1 MASVV
6 STKTRKLD
14 AICAKLKLISND
26 LPLSLPGLPSSSTP
40 CRPEPLTRA
49 SFDNSSPINFS
60 LATKTGENEVV
71 GIPGGELPENSP
83 IPLQMESEKE
93 TDPLIVN
100 DKEDDATSES
110 CRDPEGQA
118 LSLAIRKYE
127 NDDINTRNSVSESSP
142 NNVTSSECDK
152 EEGLGCENNNNDTTD
167 KQSHDLISCNSDE
180 STSKGVE
187 LSKKN
192 GEDGSKSF
200 LENGEE
206 DNVCRNEMSA
216 GTSSIKPSTLSS
228 VPTPTPSP
236 ISTPTVSALST
247 PTISSQQ
254 KVSGAS
260 RRKSRKATPRNI
272 SQVRKFIEQY
282 DRIDDK
288 DELAQYELNNQNTT
302 FPPPEN
308 DEEYMDEEE
317 NARTINENMDTGENL
332 SVVRSPSIET
342 SITSTSSIND
352 SCSSLNLTAKS
363 SEVRNSRKNRKPQM
377 APSFSVPLDLSV
389 GRTEM
394 DDFMDSDSSEFEY
407 SMDGDEVSLR
417 SESGRNSPEDL
428 RLSTSKD
435 KPSVPKTTPKNSSK
449 QDNLEIS
456 ALKDYAENTMN
467 ELLQMYGL
475 SRSADSITGQVH
487 PENFSSNKILAHGG
501 PGVIGKDK
509 FRPILPKNF
518 QLDPA
523 VNGFVD
529 TQLGQT
535 QTTSLAGKAGI
546 YVNYVNT
553 HVSKAGKQ
561 SEEANKQQDK
571 FTNSAAYIKAVFNHQ
586 SKVKT
591 NSQGKILLPDYS
603 KYLKRFNNGQECKVK
618 YCHELGYREH
628 FHCMDCNFRVFV
640 KKEEMVRHFK
650 WHRKREESLQH
661 GFMRYSPM
669 DDCSQKFVS
678 CTHNGRQT
686 HYHCLQGGCDK
697 VYISTSDVQ
706 MHANYHR
713 KDSAIIQEGFQRF
726 RATEDCGTPSC
737 AFYGQRTTHF
747 HCRRP
752 TCNFTFKNKA
762 DMEKHK
768 TYHQKDEVLAKDGFK
783 KFMKYEHCGYMSCR
797 YSKVS
802 NHIHCIR
809 SGCNYVLHSTAQL
822 YSHKRKHER
831 RDFESAYRKFRDDQ
845 QDNKGGQ
852 IPGMIP
858 GTVAPSRVNTLNNVS
873 LMSNQQ
879 SMSLPVAIK
888 REALDDFDS
897 NDSKRFKTEQ
907 PSMSLPVSIKQ
918 EAFDD
923 SESNESKLM
932 QEDQPENLNENSF
945 SDVKSESSESD
956 TAMDVSH
963 HDLDSDSGKDDA
975 TDVPETFYN
984 EPKASTMAALN
995 LTGVKL
1001 SDSLTLPIP
1010 TMHLMDEIKV
1020 TSPQEVTPVR
1030 QHLQLPVQIPTSV
1043 SSMATSLATP
1053 ASSPAICQPVTT
1065 ATSVALPARPP
1076 IMEKRERDES
1086 WKSYLIRYTAN
1097 DPCNSRCQYLYK
1109 DHYHCK
1115 VEGCLVLFKSKD
1127 GVREHARFHELQ
1139 DRITPVAYH
1148 VYEPLQACPNSCQ
1161 YSLKEKHYHCIWS
1174 GCTHVVPHIGPT
1186 FGRLEHYRIHEYA
1199 RASQGKTYK
1208 FSGSK
1213 LEDNSPRRR
1222 GRPPKYPKIDIPIIP
1237 KVELSEE
1244 EIAQSTRKIAINSAG
1259 LPKVINGFKMFEER
1273 EECPDELCIYRQQQH
1288 YHCARPRCHHATDR
1302 LDVLNLHAKD
1312 FHNFVNILEGFEFFD
1327 RNVNCRRNHC
1337 NNNKINRHFH
1347 CVKPKCDYSFVRHST
1362 MMQHDK
1368 KHRTEGATELKPL
1381 QLIKKEA
1388 APTVS
1393 VPGFM
1398 PIIPALSPSPLESVN
1413 KGIIK
1418 TSGTFFPWS
1427 GLSKVPG
1434 TMAIPTLTT
1443 QLATQLSTVNS
1454 LQAVPV
1460 AVPNMALVMPTVATV
1475 SAVATPIITQGL
1487 VGANVPLSM
1496 LLQQK
1501 GSNSVPQRSWQELK
1515 ESMHFDINQNC
1526 GRPFCKLKKKDH
1538 FHCFD
1543 CNQAFSDP
1551 SRLRVHICK
1560 HGIKIN
1566 KSEEKPPVATP
1577 ISVITTTKV
1586 CATGSEDYPPEGTH
1600 LSDPDEED
1608 EDELNGS
1615 SSLNLEFS
1623 TFSSM
1628 IAKAQQAHAT
1638 NAPPKSNTD
1647 GDPGLGFSG
1656 KLVIDERFHE
1666 EKSGDVLDSN
1676 DNSLDELRQDDLID
1690 GASGR
1695 KSGRKRTATKR
1706 NDFVDSNSI
1715 LVKQK
1720 KSTSPRSGKDDSIP
1734 DGYTRI
1740 KQKEDCQHEKCAY
1753 RQGVTHFHCIREDCG
1768 YSFSDRSRLIQH
1780 TLRHERIDS
1789 LTGGEMRQYRMNQ
1802 SCNLENCEYQ
1812 GKASHFHCLKCDY
1825 CCTDSSKV
1833 LTHRKHHSK
1842 MDSISSQGFVKASI
1856 EDDCGVA
1863 LCQYNMK
1870 QTHYHCTRTPCNYAV
1885 LGPAQM
1891 SSHKIKHAS

>member
-26 LPLSLPGLPSSSTP
+26 PPLSLPGLPSSSTP
-40 CRPEPLTRA
+40 CHPEPLTQA
-49 SFDNSSPINFS
+49 SFNCTSPVNLS
-60 LATKTGENEVV
+60 LATNTFEKEVLDNGEDE
-71 GIPGGELPENSP
+71 IPQNSP
-83 IPLQMESEKE
+83 ISLVKDNDRNTLSSDINEKKVDETAVCCSGSEE
-93 TDPLIVN
+93 H
-100 DKEDDATSES
+100 
-110 CRDPEGQA
+110 A
-118 LSLAIRKYE
+118 LSLVTRKYH
-127 NDDINTRNSVSESSP
+127 DTVSDTSGPISNSIT
-142 NNVTSSECDK
+142 TSCCEK
-152 EEGLGCENNNNDTTD
+152 EELGCEKNNNDTTEKEAHDPSISD
-167 KQSHDLISCNSDE
+167 KNISKTLN
-180 STSKGVE
+180 
-187 LSKKN
+187 LSQRN
-192 GEDGSKSF
+192 DEDGSNLVTMENEEVESIDQNGGNVDTSF
-200 LENGEE
+200 
-206 DNVCRNEMSA
+206 V
-216 GTSSIKPSTLSS
+216 KPSTTISM
-228 VPTPTPSP
+228 
-236 ISTPTVSALST
+236 STPTTLPISMSTASAST
-247 PTISSQQ
+247 STVSSQL
-254 KVSGAS
+254 KVFGAS

-272 SQVRKFIEQY
+272 TQVREIIEQY
-282 DRIDDK
+282 DSIDDK
-288 DELAQYELNNQNTT
+288 DELAEYELNNQNTT

-308 DEEYMDEEE
+308 DDDYMDEEE
-317 NARTINENMDTGENL
+317 NVRIQNESMDVGENL
-332 SVVRSPSIET
+332 SVVKSQSTEN
-342 SITSTSSIND
+342 SITSNSSIND
-352 SCSSLNLTAKS
+352 SSSSLNLTSAS
-363 SEVRNSRKNRKPQM
+363 SESRNSRKARKPQM
-377 APSFSVPLDLSV
+377 TQSINMPLDLSV
-389 GRTEM
+389 CRTDA
-394 DDFMDSDSSEFEY
+394 DDYMDSDSSEFEY

-428 RLSTSKD
+428 RLTASTD
-435 KPSVPKTTPKNSSK
+435 KPSVPKSTPKNSSK

-475 SRSADSITGQVH
+475 SRSADSVTGQVH

-501 PGVIGKDK
+501 LVMPGKDK

-518 QLDPA
+518 QMDPA
-523 VNGFVD
+523 VNGD
-529 TQLGQT
+529 TKQSPP
-535 QTTSLAGKAGI
+535 TSQEGKSGI
-546 YVNYVNT
+546 FINYVNS
-553 HVSKAGKQ
+553 HVNKAGKQ
-561 SEEANKQQDK
+561 SEDANKHQDK

-586 SKVKT
+586 SKVKA
-591 NSQGKILLPDYS
+591 NSQGRVLLPDYS

-669 DDCSQKFVS
+669 DDCSQKFVG

-783 KFMKYEHCGYMSCR
+783 KFMKYEHCGYTSCR

-809 SGCNYVLHSTAQL
+809 TGCNYVLHSTAQL

-831 RDFESAYRKFRDDQ
+831 RDFESAYRKFREEQ
-845 QDNKGGQ
+845 QDVKGGHAQ
-852 IPGMIP
+852 GIIA
-858 GTVAPSRVNTLNNVS
+858 GTVAPSRVNTLTNVTLMNNH
-873 LMSNQQ
+873 QT
-879 SMSLPVAIK
+879 MSLPVAIK

-897 NDSKRFKTEQ
+897 NDSKRLKTGQ
-907 PSMSLPVSIKQ
+907 TSMSLPLAIKQ
-918 EAFDD
+918 ETFDD
-923 SESNESKLM
+923 SESNESKFM
-932 QEDQPENLNENSF
+932 QEDQPSNLNENSF
-945 SDVKSESSESD
+945 SDVKSESSESN

-963 HDLDSDSGKDDA
+963 QDPDSDSVKDDIS
-975 TDVPETFYN
+975 DVPDTPYSEQKTS
-984 EPKASTMAALN
+984 KMAALN
-995 LTGVKL
+995 LTGARL

-1010 TMHLMDEIKV
+1010 GMHVKD
-1020 TSPQEVTPVR
+1020 EVTINPQQEISPVR
-1030 QHLQLPVQIPTSV
+1030 QPLQLPVQTPTSAPSV
-1043 SSMATSLATP
+1043 AIPQTSPALSSATSQAGSTLA
-1053 ASSPAICQPVTT
+1053 
-1065 ATSVALPARPP
+1065 SVPLPARPP
-1076 IMEKRERDES
+1076 IMEKRERDEA
-1086 WKSYLIRYTAN
+1086 WKNYLVRYTAN

-1237 KVELSEE
+1237 KVELTEE
-1244 EIAQSTRKIAINSAG
+1244 EIAQSTRKVAVNSSG
-1259 LPKVINGFKMFEER
+1259 LPKVINGFKMFEEH
-1273 EECPDELCIYRQQQH
+1273 EECPDEMCIYRQQQH
-1288 YHCARPRCHHATDR
+1288 YHCARPRCHHVTDR

-1312 FHNFVNILEGFEFFD
+1312 FHNFVTIMEGFEFFD

-1368 KHRTEGATELKPL
+1368 KHRTDGAADLKPL
-1381 QLIKKEA
+1381 QLVKKEA
-1388 APTVS
+1388 PNVS
-1393 VPGFM
+1393 VQGFM

-1427 GLSKVPG
+1427 GLSKSPG
-1434 TMAIPTLTT
+1434 TMSIPTLTT
-1443 QLATQLSTVNS
+1443 QLATQVSPVAT
-1454 LQAVPV
+1454 LQAMPV
-1460 AVPNMALVMPTVATV
+1460 AVSNMALVVPNVATV
-1475 SAVATPIITQGL
+1475 SSVATPVITQGL
-1487 VGANVPLSM
+1487 VAGNAPLSV

-1501 GSNSVPQRSWQELK
+1501 GSNHIPQRSWQELK

-1538 FHCFD
+1538 FHCFE

-1551 SRLRVHICK
+1551 SRLRLHICK
-1560 HGIKIN
+1560 HGVKIS
-1566 KSEEKPPVATP
+1566 KSEETQSTSTP
-1577 ISVITTTKV
+1577 ASVITQTQLRSE
-1586 CATGSEDYPPEGTH
+1586 CATESEDFPPEVVH
-1600 LSDPDEED
+1600 LSDPGEED

-1623 TFSSM
+1623 TFSTM

-1638 NAPPKSNTD
+1638 SAQPLPNHDRDS
-1647 GDPGLGFSG
+1647 GLGFSG

-1666 EKSGDVLDSN
+1666 EKSPDVLESN
-1676 DNSLDELRQDDLID
+1676 DNGFDDGRQEDLKD
-1690 GASGR
+1690 GGSGR

-1706 NDFVDSNSI
+1706 NDFVDSNSVV
-1715 LVKQK
+1715 VKQK
-1720 KSTSPRSGKDDSIP
+1720 KNALPRTGKDDSIP
-1734 DGYTRI
+1734 EGYTRI
-1740 KQKEDCQHEKCAY
+1740 KQKEDCHHEKCAY

-1789 LTGGEMRQYRMNQ
+1789 LTGGEMRQFRMNQ
-1802 SCNLENCEYQ
+1802 SCNVDQCEYQ

-1842 MDSISSQGFVKASI
+1842 MDSISSQGFMKVSVD
-1856 EDDCGVA
+1856 EECCVA
-1863 LCQYNMK
+1863 LCQYNRK

>member
-26 LPLSLPGLPSSSTP
+26 SPLSLPGLGSTSSL
-40 CRPEPLTRA
+40 CHQEPLTQA
-49 SFDNSSPINFS
+49 SFNHASPINLS
-60 LATKTGENEVV
+60 NKMVEDATPEVNSILQNNVGEVV
-71 GIPGGELPENSP
+71 SSGKEEIRSDV
-83 IPLQMESEKE
+83 LQNCRESEDQVLSLVTRKHE
-93 TDPLIVN
+93 STNTGNPGSDSSGSNVYSSES
-100 DKEDDATSES
+100 DKE
-110 CRDPEGQA
+110 
-118 LSLAIRKYE
+118 
-127 NDDINTRNSVSESSP
+127 
-142 NNVTSSECDK
+142 
-152 EEGLGCENNNNDTTD
+152 GLRCENNNNDLTE
-167 KQSHDLISCNSDE
+167 KLSHDLSSNHSDV
-180 STSKGVE
+180 TNNLE
-187 LSKKN
+187 LSQRNDDKDMEN
-192 GEDGSKSF
+192 CEGNDLGDDMDGKSV
-200 LENGEE
+200 
-206 DNVCRNEMSA
+206 D
-216 GTSSIKPSTLSS
+216 LSS
-228 VPTPTPSP
+228 VKGLATSSVCTPAISPVSSSTPS
-236 ISTPTVSALST
+236 AFST
-247 PTISSQQ
+247 PTISSQL

-272 SQVRKFIEQY
+272 SQVREIMGQY
-282 DRIDDK
+282 DCIDDK
-288 DELAQYELNNQNTT
+288 DELAEYELNNQNTT

-308 DEEYMDEEE
+308 DDEYMDEEE
-317 NARTINENMDTGENL
+317 NVRTVNESMDMEESL
-332 SVVRSPSIET
+332 IQSPET
-342 SITSTSSIND
+342 SITSVPSSIND
-352 SCSSLNLTAKS
+352 SSSSLNLTTKS
-363 SEVRNSRKNRKPQM
+363 SEGRNSRKTRKPQM
-377 APSFSVPLDLSV
+377 TPSFNMPLDLSV
-389 GRTEM
+389 CRT
-394 DDFMDSDSSEFEY
+394 DADSYMDSDSSEFEY
-407 SMDGDEVSLR
+407 SMDGDEMSLR

-428 RLSTSKD
+428 RVATSIDKSST
-435 KPSVPKTTPKNSSK
+435 VPKPTPKNSSK

-475 SRSADSITGQVH
+475 SRSADSVTGQVH

-501 PGVIGKDK
+501 VPLIPGKDK
-509 FRPILPKNF
+509 FRPILPKNY
-518 QLDPA
+518 QLDPT
-523 VNGFVD
+523 VNGD
-529 TQLGQT
+529 TLQGHSP
-535 QTTSLAGKAGI
+535 TTSPAGKAGI
-546 YVNYVNT
+546 YVNYVNS

-561 SEEANKQQDK
+561 SEEANKTQDK
-571 FTNSAAYIKAVFNHQ
+571 FTNSAAYIKAVFNQ
-586 SKVKT
+586 GKVKT
-591 NSQGKILLPDYS
+591 NSQGKVLLPDYS

-669 DDCSQKFVS
+669 DDCSQKFVG

-809 SGCNYVLHSTAQL
+809 AGCNYVLHSTAQL

-831 RDFESAYRKFRDDQ
+831 RDFESAYRKFREEQ
-845 QDNKGGQ
+845 QDVKGAPPPSGIIQ
-852 IPGMIP
+852 
-858 GTVAPSRVNTLNNVS
+858 GTAMPTGINPL
-873 LMSNQQ
+873 SNMPMMPNHQP
-879 SMSLPVAIK
+879 MSLPVSIK
-888 REALDDFDS
+888 REAPDDFVS
-897 NDSKRFKTEQ
+897 NDSKKLKTGQ
-907 PSMSLPVSIKQ
+907 PGMSLPLSIKQ

-923 SESNESKLM
+923 SESNESKYML
-932 QEDQPENLNENSF
+932 EEPPENLNENSF
-945 SDVKSESSESD
+945 SDLKSESSESNA
-956 TAMDVSH
+956 AMDVSNQ
-963 HDLDSDSGKDDA
+963 DQDSDSVKDDVLDIPD
-975 TDVPETFYN
+975 TSYS
-984 EPKASTMAALN
+984 EPKATTMAALN
-995 LTGVKL
+995 LTGTNL
-1001 SDSLTLPIP
+1001 NDSLTLPIP
-1010 TMHLMDEIKV
+1010 MIQTQKEVQV
-1020 TSPQEVTPVR
+1020 TSPQEVVPVR
-1030 QHLQLPVQIPTSV
+1030 QQLQLPVQIPTSAP
-1043 SSMATSLATP
+1043 SMATPLVAP
-1053 ASSPAICQPVTT
+1053 VSSPAVSQAVS
-1065 ATSVALPARPP
+1065 SVSSVPLPARPP
-1076 IMEKRERDES
+1076 IMEKRERDEA
-1086 WKSYLIRYTAN
+1086 WKNYLIRYTAN

-1148 VYEPLQACPNSCQ
+1148 VYEQLQACPNSCQ

-1174 GCTHVVPHIGPT
+1174 GCTHVVPHVGPT

-1213 LEDNSPRRR
+1213 LEDSSPRRR

-1237 KVELSEE
+1237 KVELTEE
-1244 EIAQSTRKIAINSAG
+1244 EIAQSTRKVAINSTG
-1259 LPKVINGFKMFEER
+1259 LPKVINGFKMFEEH

-1288 YHCARPRCHHATDR
+1288 YHCARPRCHHVTDR

-1312 FHNFVNILEGFEFFD
+1312 FHNFVTIMEGFEFFD

-1368 KHRTEGATELKPL
+1368 KHRTEGTSDMKPL
-1381 QLIKKEA
+1381 PLVKKEVPV
-1388 APTVS
+1388 APVS

-1398 PIIPALSPSPLESVN
+1398 PVIPALSPSPLESVN

-1427 GLSKVPG
+1427 GLSKPTA

-1443 QLATQLSTVNS
+1443 QLATQMTPITT
-1454 LQAVPV
+1454 LQAMPV
-1460 AVPNMALVMPTVATV
+1460 AVPNMALVVPTVATV
-1475 SAVATPIITQGL
+1475 SSVATPVITQGL
-1487 VGANVPLSM
+1487 TGGSVPLSV
-1496 LLQQK
+1496 LLQQR
-1501 GSNSVPQRSWQELK
+1501 GGNPVPKPNWQELK
-1515 ESMHFDINQNC
+1515 DSMHFDINQNC

-1551 SRLRVHICK
+1551 SRLRIHICK
-1560 HGIKIN
+1560 HGIKIS
-1566 KSEEKPPVATP
+1566 KSEENAAAAMPA
-1577 ISVITTTKV
+1577 SVITQPKV
-1586 CATGSEDYPPEGTH
+1586 PSAAGVNEKEDYPPENAH
-1600 LSDPDEED
+1600 LSEPEEEE

-1623 TFSSM
+1623 TFSTM
-1628 IAKAQQAHAT
+1628 IAKAQQANSTGVRPPST
-1638 NAPPKSNTD
+1638 NDS
-1647 GDPGLGFSG
+1647 DPGLGFSG
-1656 KLVIDERFHE
+1656 RLVIDDRFQE
-1666 EKSGDVLDSN
+1666 EKIGDVVDSN
-1676 DNSLDELRQDDLID
+1676 DNSLDDEKQDDLKD
-1690 GASGR
+1690 GGSGR
-1695 KSGRKRTATKR
+1695 KSGRKRTAIKR
-1706 NDFVDSNSI
+1706 NDFVDSNS
-1715 LVKQK
+1715 VVTKQK
-1720 KSTSPRSGKDDSIP
+1720 KGSSPRSGKDDSIP

-1740 KQKEDCQHEKCAY
+1740 KQKEDCHYEKCAY

-1789 LTGGEMRQYRMNQ
+1789 LTGGEMRQFRMNQ
-1802 SCNLENCEYQ
+1802 SCNVDNCEYQ

-1842 MDSISSQGFVKASI
+1842 MDSISSQGFVKASVD
-1856 EDDCGVA
+1856 EDCGVA
-1863 LCQYNMK
+1863 LCQYNRK
-1870 QTHYHCTRTPCNYAV
+1870 QTHYHCTRSPCNYAV

>member
-26 LPLSLPGLPSSSTP
+26 SPLSLPGLDSTSTP
-40 CRPEPLTRA
+40 CRQEPLTQA
-49 SFDNSSPINFS
+49 DFNCPSPINLS
-60 LATKTGENEVV
+60 LATKTCESEVLDT
-71 GIPGGELPENSP
+71 PGGEILENSP
-83 IPLQMESEKE
+83 VLLKKENEKEIVSTDTNEVKSDAMPQCYSESEE
-93 TDPLIVN
+93 
-100 DKEDDATSES
+100 
-110 CRDPEGQA
+110 QA
-118 LSLAIRKYE
+118 LSLVTRKYE
-127 NDDINTRNSVSESSP
+127 NENINTSNPVSDSSA
-142 NNVTSSECDK
+142 NNVSSTEWEQED
-152 EEGLGCENNNNDTTD
+152 GAGCENNNNDTTG
-167 KQSHDLISCNSDE
+167 KKSHDLSSNLSDNDIS
-180 STSKGVE
+180 KKVE
-187 LSKKN
+187 LSQGN
-192 GEDGSKSF
+192 GEDGRE
-200 LENGEE
+200 LDNCAENKE
-206 DNVCRNEMSA
+206 DNCLDEKCVDMSVKPLT
-216 GTSSIKPSTLSS
+216 TSS
-228 VPTPTPSP
+228 V
-236 ISTPTVSALST
+236 STPALSPSSSSTASAFST

-272 SQVRKFIEQY
+272 SQVREIMEQY
-282 DRIDDK
+282 DCIDDK
-288 DELAQYELNNQNTT
+288 DELAEYELNNQNTT

-308 DEEYMDEEE
+308 DDEYMDEEE
-317 NARTINENMDTGENL
+317 NVRNVNESMDMGENL
-332 SVVRSPSIET
+332 SLVTSSSTET
-342 SITSTSSIND
+342 SITSTPSIND
-352 SCSSLNLTAKS
+352 SSSSLNLTSKS
-363 SEVRNSRKNRKPQM
+363 SEGRNSRKNRKPQM
-377 APSFSVPLDLSV
+377 APSFNMPLDLSV
-389 GRTEM
+389 CRTEASEY
-394 DDFMDSDSSEFEY
+394 MDSDSSEFEY

-428 RLSTSKD
+428 RLSTSTD
-435 KPSVPKTTPKNSSK
+435 KPTVPKKTPKNSSK

-475 SRSADSITGQVH
+475 SRSADSVTGQVH

-501 PGVIGKDK
+501 PVMPGKDRY
-509 FRPILPKNF
+509 RPILPKNF
-518 QLDPA
+518 QLDPT
-523 VNGFVD
+523 VNGD
-529 TQLGQT
+529 AQEGQCPP
-535 QTTSLAGKAGI
+535 TSQAGKAGI
-546 YVNYVNT
+546 YINYVNS
-553 HVSKAGKQ
+553 HVNKAGKQ
-561 SEEANKQQDK
+561 SEEGNKNQDK

-586 SKVKT
+586 SKVKAS
-591 NSQGKILLPDYS
+591 SQGRVLLPDYS

-831 RDFESAYRKFRDDQ
+831 RDFESAYRKFREEQ
-845 QDNKGGQ
+845 QDVKGSPASGIIQ
-852 IPGMIP
+852 
-858 GTVAPSRVNTLNNVS
+858 GTVVNSVS
-873 LMSNQQ
+873 NMPLMPNHQP
-879 SMSLPVAIK
+879 MSLPVAIK
-888 REALDDFDS
+888 REALEDFDS
-897 NDSKRFKTEQ
+897 NDSKRLKTGQ
-907 PSMSLPVSIKQ
+907 SGMSLPLSIKQ

-923 SESNESKLM
+923 SESNESKFMLEE
-932 QEDQPENLNENSF
+932 QSDNLNENSF
-945 SDVKSESSESD
+945 SDVKSESSESNN
-956 TAMDVSH
+956 AMDVSH
-963 HDLDSDSGKDDA
+963 HDLDSDSIKDDIS
-975 TDVPETFYN
+975 DVPDTTYI

-995 LTGVKL
+995 LTGTKL

-1010 TMHLMDEIKV
+1010 AMQVKDEVQIN
-1020 TSPQEVTPVR
+1020 SPQDVTPVR
-1030 QHLQLPVQIPTSV
+1030 QQLHLPVQIPTSA
-1043 SSMATSLATP
+1043 SSMATPLVAP
-1053 ASSPAICQPVTT
+1053 ASSSAISQTVSTV
-1065 ATSVALPARPP
+1065 ASVPLPARPP
-1076 IMEKRERDES
+1076 IMEKRERDEA
-1086 WKSYLIRYTAN
+1086 WKNYLVRYTAN

-1115 VEGCLVLFKSKD
+1115 VDGCLVLFKSKD

-1213 LEDNSPRRR
+1213 LEDSSPRRR
-1222 GRPPKYPKIDIPIIP
+1222 GRPPKYPKIDIPVIP
-1237 KVELSEE
+1237 KVELTEE
-1244 EIAQSTRKIAINSAG
+1244 EIAQSTRKIAVNSAG
-1259 LPKVINGFKMFEER
+1259 LPKVINGFKMFEEC
-1273 EECPDELCIYRQQQH
+1273 EECPDELCIYQHQQH
-1288 YHCARPRCHHATDR
+1288 YHCARPRCHHVTDR

-1312 FHNFVNILEGFEFFD
+1312 FHNFVTIMEGFEFFD

-1368 KHRTEGATELKPL
+1368 KHKTDSPADLKPL
-1381 QLIKKEA
+1381 PLVKKEV
-1388 APTVS
+1388 APITM
-1393 VPGFM
+1393 PGFM
-1398 PIIPALSPSPLESVN
+1398 PVIPALSPSPLESVN

-1427 GLSKVPG
+1427 GLSKATG

-1443 QLATQLSTVNS
+1443 QLATQVSPIAT
-1454 LQAVPV
+1454 LQAMPV
-1460 AVPNMALVMPTVATV
+1460 AVSNMALVVPTVATV
-1475 SAVATPIITQGL
+1475 SSVASPVLTQGL
-1487 VGANVPLSM
+1487 VGGSVPLSV

-1501 GSNSVPQRSWQELK
+1501 GSNSVPRRSWQELK

-1551 SRLRVHICK
+1551 SRLRIHICK
-1560 HGIKIN
+1560 HGIKIS
-1566 KSEEKPPVATP
+1566 KSEENLSAAAPA
-1577 ISVITTTKV
+1577 SVIMQTK
-1586 CATGSEDYPPEGTH
+1586 ALSTGNGNCPPEGAH
-1600 LSDPDEED
+1600 LSDPDEEE

-1623 TFSSM
+1623 TFSTM

-1638 NAPPKSNTD
+1638 SHHPASTNDSD
-1647 GDPGLGFSG
+1647 SGLGFSG
-1656 KLVIDERFHE
+1656 KLVIDDRFQE
-1666 EKSGDVLDSN
+1666 EKSSDILDSN
-1676 DNSLDELRQDDLID
+1676 DNSLDDGKQDDLKD

-1695 KSGRKRTATKR
+1695 KSGRKRTATKH
-1706 NDFVDSNSI
+1706 NDFVDSNSVVI
-1715 LVKQK
+1715 KQK
-1720 KSTSPRSGKDDSIP
+1720 KSSSPRSGKDDSIP
-1734 DGYTRI
+1734 EGYTRI
-1740 KQKEDCQHEKCAY
+1740 KQKEDCHYEKCAY

-1802 SCNLENCEYQ
+1802 SCNMGECEYQ

-1842 MDSISSQGFVKASI
+1842 MDSISSQGFVKASVD
-1856 EDDCGVA
+1856 EECGVT
-1863 LCQYNMK
+1863 LCQYNRK
-1870 QTHYHCTRTPCNYAV
+1870 QTHYHCNRTPCNYAV